1 MKTVKSLLEQKN
13 KGVLRMKKNLICVSC
28 PLGCPIEVEIENG
41 GILSVT
47 GNTCKRGDKYARDEL
62 TNPVRSLTTTV
73 KLVGGNLP
81 VVPVKS
87 SKPVPK
93 DKMFQC
99 MKLINEASIKAPV
112 KIGDVVI
119 KDILGSG
126 ADIVV
131 TNNDSGK

>member
-1 MKTVKSLLEQKN
+1 
-13 KGVLRMKKNLICVSC
+13 MKKNLICVSC

-41 GILSVT
+41 EILSVT
-47 GNTCKRGDKYARDEL
+47 GNTCKRGDAYARDEL

-73 KLVGGNLP
+73 KLEGGALP

-93 DKMFQC
+93 DKMFEC
-99 MKLINEASIKAPV
+99 MKVINSASIKAPV